1 MITAAV
7 ALPFAIQLLLYAL
20 SVALADPCAQQIGSL
35 QLQLEAK
42 ESALGRCGRL
52 VQELRVELAALR
64 SVLDGAGDGRPDA
77 RRVPQPA
84 PTAGPTSK
92 AAPQR
97 GCGNH
102 THTHAPLD
110 ARSDN

>member
-1 MITAAV
+1 MITSRV
-7 ALPFAIQLLLYAL
+7 ALALAIHLLLCAL
-20 SVALADPCAQQIGSL
+20 SVAQTDPCTEQIGSL

-42 ESALGRCGRL
+42 DSALARCGRL

-64 SVLDGAGDGRPDA
+64 SVLDEAGDGRPDA

-92 AAPQR
+92 AVPQR